1 MASRWQAG
9 ERLLHDILAR
19 DAEETPGR
27 ARVPFDELL
36 ACVSRRQ
43 VVDEAERSW
52 TGPGG
57 KTGGPTESAF
67 RYRWNTQAGFL
78 RDLAIYSLRSR
89 LASSGQ
95 SGNAASLLFGNET
108 DAGISAFD
116 EKIDQIAYHE
126 VLNRAL
132 LPETKQVPPSAWPL
146 DHDKRTSLLAK
157 IAMAI
162 IVAFTDPGDGE
173 PLRHAVRRLGGAA

>member
-67 RYRWNTQAGFL
+67 RYRWNTQAGF
-78 RDLAIYSLRSR
+78 
-89 LASSGQ
+89 SGQ